1 MHLGN
6 IVIIDGVSNSSKT
19 TLCRVLTKDENNVLI
34 EEVPLFIKNHKELFM
49 GK

>member
-6 IVIIDGVSNSSKT
+6 IIIIDGVSNSGKT
-19 TLCRVLTKDENNVLI
+19 TLCKTLTKDENNVLI